1 MVKVECDGCKA
12 PYQID
17 EKRIPPTGLKMRCP
31 KCGTNLLV
39 MKPDSGGSEA
49 DLPAAAAAKQSPFA
63 PPPRPAAAAP
73 PRPAA
78 APPPRPAAK
87 APPPPSLEDDLLD
100 LPSATRHAPDLGGQR
115 TGRGFAPPAAR
126 GGFGEIDLM
135 VDLPAPT
142 GFETSDL
149 EADFGAQDLPVIHGA
164 TSAREPFARGMTR
177 NRTMDLGE
185 ADLEDASDL
194 LDDGMSLEADFGDV
208 DLPSIQP
215 DAELP
220 SVPGGAIDFPVAR
233 GGQAPFR
240 RAPRAP
246 SAPPGALGFG
256 EVDLP
261 SPPRH
266 GSGGSFGEIDLPS
279 SHDEAGL
286 PVSRGRAPSFGQ
298 IDLPSAY
305 DEAGLPVSRGSTPS
319 FGHIDLPLS
328 FGEASLPTP
337 AAALPAVAA
346 YGLPSPA
353 MGSGLPVMSQ
363 GGSGLPMPA
372 TASGLPAAAMGSG
385 LPAPAMGSGLPAPA
399 MGSGLPMSASAS
411 GLPSPASG
419 PALPMAMPGA
429 GLPAALGGGYDQY
442 GEADLGGPARPRG
455 AFDDSDRATASAGPN
470 MDGALGLDD
479 GPRAAP
485 VGDEADITGNISADG
500 SGPARPQT
508 PRPAAKPGRA
518 GRSRRVVI
526 LAAVALAVGGGALT
540 LEPSIG
546 PFGFNFISD
555 RVNAKAN
562 TTKLDELRAS
572 VQADFDEDTAA
583 SAKRAFTSALAAQV
597 AVPRHRPTAAYAAY
611 VALARGVRFGHR
623 TEDDTRG
630 AQLLAIAGDEP
641 SDARVL
647 AMATQ
652 AVGAGQLPQA
662 RAAITGLLQSS
673 PKDIDAAA
681 LAGEIELAAKAPA
694 EAVKA
699 WKQAVAARGDKK
711 SARALYG
718 LARAEAAA
726 GNAADAETSARA
738 AIAASKL
745 HAGARNLLASLIWQ
759 TLDHE
764 AEALTLLKAVTEDA
778 DVRGAASD
786 GELID
791 AYTLIGRVHLTR
803 SRVSAAEQAF
813 AAALKLDPQAVQALI
828 GNGELFYRSGR
839 YSEALARFEA
849 AMRADAENIPA
860 KVGVAKTWLAL
871 EHMKEAKDLLKKQ
884 RETHPNDSLIAYWL
898 GRTEEAL
905 GNKKDAE
912 AGYAAAIK
920 VGGDKPEVVDAY
932 VALAHLLSGAGRT
945 DEAAQKLV
953 EASQKFPELAALHRA
968 KGDVEL
974 QTGRYEEARDDFKA
988 ALTKDDDLGTRFKL
1002 GVAQRRLRAFPEAAA
1017 VFDGIAI
1024 VDKDYPGLAL
1034 ERGLMFEETGQSD
1047 KALESYS
1054 DALRKAP
1061 NDVDLKLRV
1070 GSTQVIA
1077 GHADQAE
1084 AILRQVVKDRPG
1096 SAEANHFLGRAL
1108 LAKGTNLTE
1117 AMKYLDAAVNI
1128 DGNRAEYHLYVGW
1141 GANDTGQP
1149 ARAETALKKALEL
1162 DKGLGDAYW
1171 QRGILRQ
1178 KSGSA
1183 QDALEDLKMALEKR
1197 PSRFEAYATMGF
1209 CYQDLSRWPEAEA
1222 AWRSAI
1228 AGNGNVAEWHYRLG
1242 KILASHGSVA
1252 ASGPEL
1258 EQAVK
1263 LADVADHAAP
1273 GWLYDAHLLLAEAV
1287 RGSNKPRAIE
1297 SYRRFLEL
1305 APHDS
1310 PYVSEAEKALASLGA
1325 TRQR

>member
-1 MVKVECDGCKA
+1 MVKVECDGCRA

-17 EKRIPPTGLKMRCP
+17 EKRIPAAGLKMRCP

-39 MKPDSGGSEA
+39 MKPDSAGHAA
-49 DLPAAAAAKQSPFA
+49 DLPAAAPATQSPFGGA
-63 PPPRPAAAAP
+63 PPRPAAAAP
-73 PRPAA
+73 RPAP
-78 APPPRPAAK
+78 PPPRPAAK
-87 APPPPSLEDDLLD
+87 APPAPSHEDDLLD
-100 LPSATRHAPDLGGQR
+100 LPSATRHVPDVGRAR
-115 TGRGFAPPAAR
+115 TGLGFGPPASS

-135 VDLPAPT
+135 IDLPTPS
-142 GFETSDL
+142 GFETSELDD
-149 EADFGAQDLPVIHGA
+149 DFGSQDLPIIHAPASTKG
-164 TSAREPFARGMTR
+164 PFSRGMTR
-177 NRTMDLGE
+177 NRTMDLGG
-185 ADLEDASDL
+185 AMEDAAADL
-194 LDDGMSLEADFGDV
+194 LDERNLEADFGDV
-208 DLPSIQP
+208 DLPSFQP
-215 DAELP
+215 EAELP
-220 SVPGGAIDFPVAR
+220 SVQSGVLDYPIAR
-233 GGQAPFR
+233 GGKAPFR
-240 RAPRAP
+240 GAPRAP
-246 SAPPGALGFG
+246 SAPPGSLGFG

-261 SPPRH
+261 SPPGH
-266 GSGGSFGEIDLPS
+266 ESEGSFGEIDLPS
-279 SHDEAGL
+279 SSDEAGL
-286 PVSRGRAPSFGQ
+286 PASRGAAPSFGE
-298 IDLPSAY
+298 IDLPSTS
-305 DEAGLPVSRGSTPS
+305 DESGLPMNRGSTPS

-337 AAALPAVAA
+337 AAALPAIAA

-353 MGSGLPVMSQ
+353 MGSGLPS
-363 GGSGLPMPA
+363 
-372 TASGLPAAAMGSG
+372 
-385 LPAPAMGSGLPAPA
+385 PA
-399 MGSGLPMSASAS
+399 MGSGLPMTSQAGSGLPMSATAS
-411 GLPSPASG
+411 GLPAPASGSGLPISASALGLPAPASG
-419 PALPMAMPGA
+419 PSLPMSAPGS
-429 GLPAALGGGYDQY
+429 GLPAALGGAPRDGSYDH
-442 GEADLGGPARPRG
+442 GEADLDAAPRSRS
-455 AFDDSDRATASAGPN
+455 AFDDSDRATSSAGPN
-470 MDGALGLDD
+470 MDGALGLDEA
-479 GPRAAP
+479 PRGAA
-485 VGDEADITGNISADG
+485 VGGEADITGQSSIDG
-500 SGPARPQT
+500 TGAARPASRQT
-508 PRPAAKPGRA
+508 VA
-518 GRSRRVVI
+518 GSARSSRVRRVVI
-526 LAAVALAVGGGALT
+526 LAAVAVAVGGGALA

-562 TTKLDELRAS
+562 LTRLDELRAG

-583 SAKRAFTSALAAQV
+583 AAKRAFTAALAAQV
-597 AVPRHRPTAAYAAY
+597 ATPRHRPTAAYAAY
-611 VALARGVRFGHR
+611 VALVRGVRFGHR
-623 TEDDTRG
+623 SEDDTRG
-630 AQLLAIAGDEP
+630 EQLLATAGAEP
-641 SDARVL
+641 SDTRALAEAAR
-647 AMATQ
+647 AI
-652 AVGAGQLPQA
+652 GANQLPQA
-662 RAAITGLLQSS
+662 RQTIADLLQRS
-673 PKDIDAAA
+673 PKDVDAAD

-694 EAVKA
+694 DAVKA

-711 SARALYG
+711 SARALFG
-718 LARAEAAA
+718 LARAELAA
-726 GNAADAETSARA
+726 GNRAGAEAAARSAL
-738 AIAASKL
+738 AASKL
-745 HAGARNLLASLIWQ
+745 HAGARNLVASLIWQ

-764 AEALTLLKAVTEDA
+764 AEAMTLLKAVTEDA

-803 SRVSAAEQAF
+803 SRISAAEQAF

-839 YSEALARFEA
+839 NSEALARFEA
-849 AMRADAENIPA
+849 AMRADAENVPA

-884 RETHPNDSLIAYWL
+884 REAHPGDSLVAYWL

-912 AGYAAAIK
+912 SGYSAAIK
-920 VGGDKPEVVDAY
+920 VGADKPEVVDAY
-932 VALAHLLSGAGRT
+932 VALAHLLSGSGRT
-945 DEAAQKLV
+945 DEASQKLV
-953 EASQKFPELAALHRA
+953 EASQKFPELPALHRA
-968 KGDVEL
+968 KGDVAL
-974 QTGRYEEARDDFKA
+974 QTGRYEEARDELKA
-988 ALTKDDDLGTRFKL
+988 ALANDDDLGTRFKL

-1047 KALESYS
+1047 KALASYS

-1070 GSTQVIA
+1070 GSTQVIS

-1084 AILRQVVKDRPG
+1084 AMLRVVVKDRPG

-1108 LAKGTNLTE
+1108 LVKGTNLTE
-1117 AMKYLDAAVNI
+1117 AMKYLEAAVNI

-1149 ARAETALKKALEL
+1149 ARAESALKKAIEL

-1183 QDALEDLKMALEKR
+1183 SDALEDLKMALERR
-1197 PSRFEAYATMGF
+1197 PSRYEAYATMAF

-1222 AWRSAI
+1222 AWRNAV
-1228 AGNGNVAEWHYRLG
+1228 AGNSGIAEWHYRLG

-1263 LADVADHAAP
+1263 LADVPDHAAP

-1287 RGSNKPRAIE
+1287 RNSNKQRAIE

-1305 APHDS
+1305 APRDS
-1310 PYVSEAEKALASLGA
+1310 PYASEAEKALISLGA
-1325 TRQR
+1325 TRER